1 MSYQTTT
8 YKILIASPS
17 DVISAR
23 DAITEV
29 IHRWNRGNSDYYKIS
44 LLPVKCETDAA
55 PEAGDRPQE
64 IINRQLVENCD
75 ILIGIFWTR
84 IGTKTIKAE
93 SGTVEEIQHFIK
105 MNKPAMIYFSSER
118 IDPNK
123 IDLKQKKRLD
133 KFEKKIKKNAYVENY
148 KSISELYEKVDRQLT
163 KIIKEVFIYPK
174 SIDSNYSSLDLPEI
188 EDPKKQEG
196 KHNSL
201 LNKPLLLLS
210 NLENIL
216 QPKTMVEISFL
227 EFLDSIYN
235 NLKLLKPEFSQYQDK
250 FDEAIINQI
259 DSALPINY
267 IFIKA
272 SLLASKTKNL
282 EVIKT
287 IYDYFSEFLKLCETP
302 EGFSGSY
309 SEYEFDGFRFI
320 VYEIFVAFVASLIKY
335 NNWEIIDGVLDND
348 LFIEKNNKGFVPF
361 LAIHQGNYSLDVFRN
376 QRLKLQRISVMS
388 DMLKD
393 RFTNSDLSKLL
404 THRDFMEADY
414 FLFLRSLCNQ
424 EQLKNTS
431 YINFWCPRSCVW
443 LHKIPKYILKSE
455 SKCFLSKFVRALNIK
470 DIEDFKILLKNSF
483 VKYKECFRDAIFL
496 DNPLEDFNLSILG
509 TRK

>member
-8 YKILIASPS
+8 YRILIASPS
-17 DVISAR
+17 DVTLAK

-29 IHRWNRGNSDYYKIS
+29 IHRWNRVNSDFYKIS

-55 PEAGDRPQE
+55 PEAGDGPQE
-64 IINRQLVENCD
+64 IINRQLVENSD

-93 SGTVEEIQHFIK
+93 SGTVEEIEHFIK
-105 MNKPAMIYFSSER
+105 TSKPTMIYFSSER

-133 KFEKKIKKNAYVENY
+133 KFKNKIKNNAYVENY
-148 KSISELYEKVDRQLT
+148 KTINELNEKVDRQLT
-163 KIIKEVFIYPK
+163 KVIKDVFIYPK
-174 SIDSNYSSLDLPEI
+174 SIDSNYSSLDLFKKK
-188 EDPKKQEG
+188 DSKKQDE
-196 KHNSL
+196 KPNSL
-201 LNKPLLLLS
+201 LNKPSLLLS

-235 NLKLLKPEFSQYQDK
+235 NLKLLKPEFSQYQDNY
-250 FDEAIINQI
+250 DEAIINQI
-259 DSALPINY
+259 NNALPINY
-267 IFIKA
+267 IFTKA
-272 SLLASKTKNL
+272 SLLASKAKKL
-282 EVIKT
+282 EIIKT
-287 IYDYFSEFLKLCETP
+287 IYNYFSEFLKLCETP
-302 EGFSGSY
+302 EGFAGSY
-309 SEYEFDGFRFI
+309 SKYEFDGFRFI

-335 NNWEIIDGVLDND
+335 NNWEMIDGVLGYD
-348 LFIEKNNKGFVPF
+348 LFIDKDNKGFVPF
-361 LAIHQGNYSLDVFRN
+361 LKINQGNYSLNVFRN

-414 FLFLRSLCNQ
+414 FLFLRSLYNQ
-424 EQLKNTS
+424 EQSKNTFR
-431 YINFWCPRSCVW
+431 IKVWCPRSCVY
-443 LHKIPKYILKSE
+443 LYKIPRYILKTE
-455 SKCFLSKFVRALNIK
+455 SKYFLNQLIGALS
-470 DIEDFKILLKNSF
+470 LKNSEDLKKLLDNSF
-483 VKYKECFRDAIFL
+483 IKYKECFKDAIFL
-496 DNPLEDFNLSILG
+496 DNPLEDFDLNILG